1 MSRGKSVA
9 LRAKAAVNSEEGE
22 EEDGQ
27 SRGVDGAGASG
38 RNPARG
44 FHEAAGLVGE
54 QAGAGAARAGDP
66 DWGDRTRAAAD
77 HGRDGAATGAILQDK
92 RGVLTEPAEYLRFA
106 SDETVEQGCRNVTA
120 CAT

>member
-9 LRAKAAVNSEEGE
+9 LRPKAAVISEEGE

-38 RNPARG
+38 GNPARG

-54 QAGAGAARAGDP
+54 QAGAGTARASDP
-66 DWGDRTRAAAD
+66 DWRNRARAAAN
-77 HGRDGAATGAILQDK
+77 HGGDGAAAGALLQDA
-92 RGVLTEPAEYLRFA
+92 RGGLGEPSQYLPF
-106 SDETVEQGCRNVTA
+106 
-120 CAT
+120 